1 MVVEDDLPVSL
12 LLVQGDIGYDVVRLV
27 RAGQTIERVWLQ
39 LLDEFDVLTE
49 LAAGKMQLRRHLGV
63 IA

>member
-1 MVVEDDLPVSL
+1 MVVEDDLPMSL
-12 LLVQGDIGYDVVRLV
+12 LLVQGDVGYDVVRLV
-27 RAGQTIERVWLQ
+27 RAFQAVERIGRQ
-39 LLDEFDVLTE
+39 FLDEFDVLTE